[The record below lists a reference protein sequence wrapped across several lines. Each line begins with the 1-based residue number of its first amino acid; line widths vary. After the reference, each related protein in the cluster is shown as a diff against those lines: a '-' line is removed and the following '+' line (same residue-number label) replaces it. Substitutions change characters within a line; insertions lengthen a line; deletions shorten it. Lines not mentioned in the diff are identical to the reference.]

1 MNPDALRLGAVLVAI
16 VGLILLVTRFRLH
29 PFVTLIVVSIFLG
42 LACGLPPV
50 EVIKHF
56 EKGFGDVLSFVGIV
70 IGLGTMLGGLLVF
83 SGGAER
89 LATGLVSLGGQ
100 RLVPWTIFFAALLI
114 GLPLFFEVGFVL
126 LVPLAFA
133 ISKKM
138 QTSILL
144 IGLPMLAGLSI
155 AHGLVPPHPAPTLAV
170 SIFHADAGRTIF
182 YAIIVGLPTGLL
194 AGPVFATLIS
204 RWITTGP
211 THGAVL
217 AAEDIADLPVDES
230 GPESDRK
237 PTTASP
243 SMGTVLT
250 TVLLPPVLMMSRSIV
265 DAFLLPDNAIRILFD
280 FVGDPIVALLV
291 ALFFAIYMLG
301 LRQGHDMGQ
310 IQEILNRALGP
321 IAAVIVIVGA
331 GGGFKEMLIATKIG
345 ELIGHWAAS
354 AHISPLLLG
363 WSAAALVRIATG
375 SATVATITGA
385 GIVAPIVQAD
395 PAVNKELM
403 VLATGAGSLIL
414 SHVND
419 AGFWLV
425 KEYFQ
430 LSLPDTFKSWT
441 AMETLLS
448 VLGLVFVL
456 LLSLVV

>member
-1 MNPDALRLGAVLVAI
+1 VIALGA
-16 VGLILLVTRFRLH
+16 
-29 PFVTLIVVSIFLG
+29 
-42 LACGLPPV
+42 
-50 EVIKHF
+50 
-56 EKGFGDVLSFVGIV
+56 
-70 IGLGTMLGGLLVF
+70 MLGGMLVF

-89 LATGLVSLGGQ
+89 FATALVSLGGKK
-100 RLVPWTIFFAALLI
+100 LVPWTVFFAALLI

-138 QTSILL
+138 NTSILQV
-144 IGLPMLAGLSI
+144 GLPMLAGLSI

-182 YAIIVGLPTGLL
+182 YAILVGLPTGLL
-194 AGPVFATLIS
+194 AGPVFSIVAT
-204 RWITTGP
+204 RWIVTG
-211 THGAVL
+211 
-217 AAEDIADLPVDES
+217 S
-230 GPESDRK
+230 GS
-237 PTTASP
+237 TTAGAGGDAAPERGLIERSTTPGSQQSP
-243 SMGTVLT
+243 GLAIVLV
-250 TVLLPPVLMMSRSIV
+250 TVLLPPVLMMMRSLV
-265 DAFLLPDNAIRILFD
+265 DAFLPADSPVRVFCD
-280 FVGDPIVALLV
+280 FIGDPILALLF
-291 ALFFAIYMLG
+291 ALLFAIYGLG
-301 LRQGHDMGQ
+301 LRQGSNM
-310 IQEILNRALGP
+310 QEVLDILNRGLGP

-345 ELIGHWAAS
+345 DMIGHWAAT

-395 PAVNKELM
+395 PSVSKELM
-403 VLATGAGSLIL
+403 VLATGSGSLIL

-425 KEYFQ
+425 KEYFH

-456 LLSLVV
+456 LLSIVV